1 MAAAAAAAKDGRF
14 GASLVSLLW
23 LAMAGTYKAR
33 LPCCVASTRAL
44 SWRLVLGRKSEQS
57 TLDSN
62 WVRQDTHREP
72 HSPRERCRGVHRLHR
87 RLHREHQRDT
97 AMDAWTLGAF
107 AACMLA
113 AAAVPLLLRSWRPKA
128 AGGEVAGGEAEAEVR
143 KPSSESE
150 RAAKQTKKKR
160 AKKVSSGGDVQLPVA
175 EDETAL
181 ATSLPVLAPGD
192 RVWHKASNELVDVV
206 KVHYEDPPPYYTVR
220 TAAGLERSTI
230 RTRLET
236 VEERAAA
243 AAAAELQ
250 AAEAR
255 AAAFAAE
262 LLAEE
267 ATKGQKGNR
276 KPNSGR
282 DKQTK
287 KRS

>member
-1 MAAAAAAAKDGRF
+1 MFRCPDLPAG
-14 GASLVSLLW
+14 VSLTRMLS
-23 LAMAGTYKAR
+23 LFTPHHRAASRAPALFNTQGEGVAR
-33 LPCCVASTRAL
+33 SRPARKTTMTSVLFTLGSASAQP
-44 SWRLVLGRKSEQS
+44 RLN
-57 TLDSN
+57 T
-62 WVRQDTHREP
+62 
-72 HSPRERCRGVHRLHR
+72 
-87 RLHREHQRDT
+87 
-97 AMDAWTLGAF
+97 MDGWTLGA

-113 AAAVPLLLRSWRPKA
+113 VAAVPLLLRSRRLQA
-128 AGGEVAGGEAEAEVR
+128 ARGEAVGSEAEAGAPTSDTEATVR
-143 KPSSESE
+143 RPSSESE

-160 AKKVSSGGDVQLPVA
+160 AKKASSLPPPEDETA
-175 EDETAL
+175 EDETAV
-181 ATSLPVLAPGD
+181 AMSLPVLGRGD
-192 RVWHKASNELVDVV
+192 RVWHKASNELVEVV

-236 VEERAAA
+236 AEERAAV

-267 ATKGQKGNR
+267 ATEGQRGKR

-282 DKQTK
+282 DKQK
-287 KRS
+287 KRN

>member
-1 MAAAAAAAKDGRF
+1 
-14 GASLVSLLW
+14 
-23 LAMAGTYKAR
+23 
-33 LPCCVASTRAL
+33 
-44 SWRLVLGRKSEQS
+44 
-57 TLDSN
+57 
-62 WVRQDTHREP
+62 
-72 HSPRERCRGVHRLHR
+72 
-87 RLHREHQRDT
+87 
-97 AMDAWTLGAF
+97 MDAWTLGAF

-128 AGGEVAGGEAEAEVR
+128 AGAEVAGGEAEAEAAPASETEVR

-150 RAAKQTKKKR
+150 PKKKPKKKP
-160 AKKVSSGGDVQLPVA
+160 AKKASGGGEVQPPVPVA

-181 ATSLPVLAPGD
+181 AASLPVLAPGD

-243 AAAAELQ
+243 AAAAELE

-255 AAAFAAE
+255 AAAFADE

-267 ATKGQKGNR
+267 ATEGQKVKR

-282 DKQTK
+282 EKQTK
-287 KRS
+287 KRN

>member
-1 MAAAAAAAKDGRF
+1 MDGW
-14 GASLVSLLW
+14 A
-23 LAMAGTYKAR
+23 
-33 LPCCVASTRAL
+33 
-44 SWRLVLGRKSEQS
+44 
-57 TLDSN
+57 
-62 WVRQDTHREP
+62 
-72 HSPRERCRGVHRLHR
+72 
-87 RLHREHQRDT
+87 
-97 AMDAWTLGAF
+97 LGA

-113 AAAVPLLLRSWRPKA
+113 VVAVPLLLRRRLKA
-128 AGGEVAGGEAEAEVR
+128 GDENVGGEAEAGAPTSDSEVVR
-143 KPSSESE
+143 RPSSESE

-160 AKKVSSGGDVQLPVA
+160 AKKANSEAPPVA
-175 EDETAL
+175 EDETAVAL
-181 ATSLPVLAPGD
+181 SLPVLARGD
-192 RVWHKASNELVDVV
+192 RVWHKASNELVEVV

-236 VEERAAA
+236 VEERAAV

-255 AAAFAAE
+255 ADAFAAE

-267 ATKGQKGNR
+267 ATAGQRGKR

-282 DKQTK
+282 DKQK

>member
-1 MAAAAAAAKDGRF
+1 EADAAP
-14 GASLVSLLW
+14 ASE
-23 LAMAGTYKAR
+23 T
-33 LPCCVASTRAL
+33 
-44 SWRLVLGRKSEQS
+44 
-57 TLDSN
+57 
-62 WVRQDTHREP
+62 
-72 HSPRERCRGVHRLHR
+72 
-87 RLHREHQRDT
+87 
-97 AMDAWTLGAF
+97 
-107 AACMLA
+107 
-113 AAAVPLLLRSWRPKA
+113 
-128 AGGEVAGGEAEAEVR
+128 EVR

-150 RAAKQTKKKR
+150 PKKKPKKKP
-160 AKKVSSGGDVQLPVA
+160 AKKASGGGEVQPPVPVA

-181 ATSLPVLAPGD
+181 AASLPVLAPGD

-243 AAAAELQ
+243 AAAAELE

-255 AAAFAAE
+255 AAAFADE

-267 ATKGQKGNR
+267 ATEGQKAKR

-282 DKQTK
+282 EKQTK
-287 KRS
+287 KRN

>member
-1 MAAAAAAAKDGRF
+1 MPRTGWLYLILSVVVGSPRSLSFSPLERRD
-14 GASLVSLLW
+14 GAS
-23 LAMAGTYKAR
+23 ATPAR
-33 LPCCVASTRAL
+33 L
-44 SWRLVLGRKSEQS
+44 
-57 TLDSN
+57 
-62 WVRQDTHREP
+62 
-72 HSPRERCRGVHRLHR
+72 
-87 RLHREHQRDT
+87 
-97 AMDAWTLGAF
+97 MDGWPLGA

-128 AGGEVAGGEAEAEVR
+128 VGGEVAGVEAEAEAPASNTEVR

-160 AKKVSSGGDVQLPVA
+160 AKKASSGGEVQQPVA
-175 EDETAL
+175 EDETEL
-181 ATSLPVLAPGD
+181 AASLPVLAAGD
-192 RVWHKASNELVDVV
+192 RVWHKVSNEMVDIV

-236 VEERAAA
+236 VEERAAEVA
-243 AAAAELQ
+243 HAELE

-267 ATKGQKGNR
+267 ATEGQRGKR

-287 KRS
+287 KRN

>member
-1 MAAAAAAAKDGRF
+1 MDGW
-14 GASLVSLLW
+14 AL
-23 LAMAGTYKAR
+23 GT
-33 LPCCVASTRAL
+33 
-44 SWRLVLGRKSEQS
+44 
-57 TLDSN
+57 
-62 WVRQDTHREP
+62 
-72 HSPRERCRGVHRLHR
+72 
-87 RLHREHQRDT
+87 
-97 AMDAWTLGAF
+97 
-107 AACMLA
+107 AACMLVA

-128 AGGEVAGGEAEAEVR
+128 AGGEVAGGEEAEAEVRKPSPDTEVR

-160 AKKVSSGGDVQLPVA
+160 AKKASSGGEVQSPVA

>member
-1 MAAAAAAAKDGRF
+1 
-14 GASLVSLLW
+14 
-23 LAMAGTYKAR
+23 
-33 LPCCVASTRAL
+33 
-44 SWRLVLGRKSEQS
+44 
-57 TLDSN
+57 
-62 WVRQDTHREP
+62 
-72 HSPRERCRGVHRLHR
+72 
-87 RLHREHQRDT
+87 
-97 AMDAWTLGAF
+97 MDAWTLGAF

-128 AGGEVAGGEAEAEVR
+128 AGAEAAGAEAEAAPASDAEVR

-160 AKKVSSGGDVQLPVA
+160 AKKASSGGDVQSPVA